1 MNWDSDPTC
10 GSKFNPDFAAIATAY
25 GIPSR
30 KINNDFDVPD
40 AISWLHAEQGPLLLH
55 VNISSSLDIVPMLLA
70 GDAIDKMWP
79 YDEN

>member
-1 MNWDSDPTC
+1 
-10 GSKFNPDFAAIATAY
+10 
-25 GIPSR
+25 
-30 KINNDFDVPD
+30 
-40 AISWLHAEQGPLLLH
+40 